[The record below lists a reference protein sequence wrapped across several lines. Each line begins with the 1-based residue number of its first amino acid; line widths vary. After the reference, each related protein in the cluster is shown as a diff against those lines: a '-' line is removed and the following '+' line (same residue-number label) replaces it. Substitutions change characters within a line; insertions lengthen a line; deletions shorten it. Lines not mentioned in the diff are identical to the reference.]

1 MRTNALMST
10 KVQSR
15 PTESVTRWVIEKR
28 ATRQEIGW
36 GAVGLEI
43 RAAYTEAVDLDL
55 VFLGT
60 SGSVPTARRGLAG
73 TLLRRGG
80 ERILFDCGE
89 GTQRQLLRSSVG
101 LVELPEIFLTHYHA
115 DHYLGLPGMLKT
127 FALRGRE
134 VPLTVYGP
142 PGLVDL
148 FSILRRIFG
157 RLNYELGLVELRPG
171 EAVERADYRIE
182 AIAVEHGITA
192 NGYALVEAPRPGRFD
207 VEEARRLGVPS
218 GPLFGRLQGG
228 ETVELDDVASV
239 APEQVLGPPRPG
251 RKVVL
256 AGDTR
261 ATASVLAA
269 ARDADLLV
277 HEATFSV
284 EEGERA
290 EETLHATATTA
301 AELAAAA
308 GVRMLALTHLS
319 NRYFG
324 PEIVR
329 EARALF
335 PETVV
340 PRDFDIIDVRFPE
353 RGGPRLVKGGALGR
367 QEEGEPH
374 DKDGSGDRGER
385 PRGGGGDPDD
395 PALRGDPVG
404 ARVGRRDASDG
415 AR

>member
-1 MRTNALMST
+1 
-10 KVQSR
+10 
-15 PTESVTRWVIEKR
+15 
-28 ATRQEIGW
+28 
-36 GAVGLEI
+36 
-43 RAAYTEAVDLDL
+43 VDLDL

-73 TLLRRGG
+73 LLVRRGG

-101 LVELPEIFLTHYHA
+101 LVELPEIFVSHYHA

-142 PGLVDL
+142 PGLKEL
-148 FSILRRIFG
+148 FGILKRVFG
-157 RLNYELGLVELRPG
+157 RLSYELRLEELRPG
-171 EAVERADYRIE
+171 DALEREDYRIE
-182 AIAVEHGITA
+182 VFAVEHGITA
-192 NGYALVEAPRPGRFD
+192 NGYAILEAPRPGRFD
-207 VEEARRLGVPS
+207 LEEARRLGVPE
-218 GPLFGRLQGG
+218 GPLFGRLQHG
-228 ETVELDDVASV
+228 EAVALQDGARVS
-239 APEQVLGPPRPG
+239 PEQVLGPPRPG

-256 AGDTR
+256 TADTR
-261 ATASVLAA
+261 ACEAVQAVASG
-269 ARDADLLV
+269 ADVLV
-277 HEATFSV
+277 HEATFSI
-284 EEGERA
+284 EERERA
-290 EETLHATATTA
+290 DETLHATATSA

-308 GVRMLALTHLS
+308 GVRLLALTHLS

-329 EARALF
+329 EARAIF

-340 PRDFDIIDVRFPE
+340 PKDFDIIDVRFPE
-353 RGGPRLVKGGALGR
+353 RGGPQLLKGGALGR
-367 QEEGEPH
+367 QEEGEAH
-374 DKDGSGDRGER
+374 DRDGSGDGGGR

-395 PALRGDPVG
+395 PPLGRDPVG
-404 ARVGRRDASDG
+404 ARVGRGAAPDG